1 MDSDVTD
8 IRWMWT
14 GCDSFSNPQAIV
26 GLVNSSPQSC
36 AQPAAVV
43 DVTCEPHE
51 VTKNSSRKNLEKLL
65 K

>member
-43 DVTCEPHE
+43 DVTCEPHA
-51 VTKNSSRKNLEKLL
+51 VTKICREKSRKLL